1 MTWTKLSDD
10 YADHCWTLSD
20 KAFRL
25 HTEALCWSNRKLLDC
40 VIDKGGPWTWAKYPE
55 AAAELVAAGYWEDG
69 GNHYRIID
77 HSEYQRS
84 RTAVL
89 KQRDANRAN
98 GQRGGRPPRQQTN
111 SATNTAV
118 TETDSLTDSPT
129 GSLTQPLTESV
140 RKTQSVSESVGES
153 KSKRD
158 GTGYVLNSPEYL
170 EEGGSKSGTSLEP
183 PDRPPPHFPA
193 TVNGE
198 PESDGPYG
206 PRCPEHR
213 HIEHPPNCRGC
224 QRARVDHESHQQAR
238 AEYAAAQ
245 RKKAAALA
253 DACPR
258 CHGSHWVHGDDG
270 VPLNPA
276 VRCDHQ
282 HTA

>member
-40 VIDKGGPWTWAKYPE
+40 VIDKSGPWTWAKYPE

-69 GNHYRIID
+69 DDHYRIID

-84 RTAVL
+84 RAAVL
-89 KQRDANRAN
+89 KQRDTNRAN
-98 GQRGGRPPRQQTN
+98 GQRGGRPPRQQTH
-111 SATNTAV
+111 SDTNMAV
-118 TETDSLTDSPT
+118 AETDSLTEAPT
-129 GSLTQPLTESV
+129 GSVTRSLTESV
-140 RKTQSVSESVGES
+140 IETQSVSDSVGES

-170 EEGGSKSGTSLEP
+170 EAGGSKSGTSLAA
-183 PDRPPPHFPA
+183 PDRPPPRSLA

-198 PESDGPYG
+198 PESVGPYG
-206 PRCPEHR
+206 PRCPKHL
-213 HIEHPPNCRGC
+213 HVQDPPDCRGC
-224 QRARVDHESHQQAR
+224 QRARVDHESRQLAR

-253 DACPR
+253 QACPR
-258 CHGSHWVHGDDG
+258 CHGSHWVHGQDG
-270 VPLNPA
+270 IPLNPA

>member
-55 AAAELVAAGYWEDG
+55 AAAELVAAGYWKDG
-69 GNHYRIID
+69 GDHYRIID

-118 TETDSLTDSPT
+118 TGTDSLTDSPT
-129 GSLTQPLTESV
+129 GSVTQPLTESV
-140 RKTQSVSESVGES
+140 HETQSVSDSVGES

-158 GTGYVLNSPEYL
+158 GTGYVLNSPEL
-170 EEGGSKSGTSLEP
+170 LEGGVSKSGTSLAA
-183 PDRPPPHFPA
+183 PDPSPLAFPA

-198 PESDGPYG
+198 PESVGPYG
-206 PRCPEHR
+206 PRCPEHL
-213 HIEHPPNCRGC
+213 HVEHPPNCRGC

-245 RKKAAALA
+245 RKKAAALV

-258 CHGSHWVHGDDG
+258 CHGSHWVHGEDG